1 MLSSSRFLWMGVS
14 SWVLFAFLS
23 ALTKLFR
30 AELDPLALV
39 IPWIGLNALVVG
51 IYIVLQNGLKGF
63 QTTILHVHIFRGVL
77 VFFPFLIGVYAI
89 RHLPLGQFM
98 TIVNL
103 SPVILTLFAATWLKE
118 KVGRREWISLLIGF
132 VGMLICIRPQF
143 DFIFLLSLAPL
154 LDAVSIAFGNALI
167 RRYPEEPTLNWVFY
181 QEALGFLTGVS
192 VWMFLDLTLPDLN
205 QLQFIPL
212 FVVVDLIAMSMNY
225 HAFRK
230 VRAAKLSPWFYVQ
243 IPAATLF
250 GFILFEEIP
259 QWTVVIGGMLIISG
273 GLLNSFRLNPKK

>member
-63 QTTILHVHIFRGVL
+63 QTTILHIHIFRGIL

-118 KVGRREWISLLIGF
+118 KVGRRECISLLIGF
-132 VGMLICIRPQF
+132 VGML
-143 DFIFLLSLAPL
+143 
-154 LDAVSIAFGNALI
+154 
-167 RRYPEEPTLNWVFY
+167 T
-181 QEALGFLTGVS
+181 VS
-192 VWMFLDLTLPDLN
+192 VRNLISSFFCLLHLYLMQF
-205 QLQFIPL
+205 QLHL
-212 FVVVDLIAMSMNY
+212 AM
-225 HAFRK
+225 
-230 VRAAKLSPWFYVQ
+230 P
-243 IPAATLF
+243 
-250 GFILFEEIP
+250 
-259 QWTVVIGGMLIISG
+259 
-273 GLLNSFRLNPKK
+273 

>member
-14 SWVLFAFLS
+14 SWILFAFLS

-51 IYIVLQNGLKGF
+51 IYIVIQNGLKGF

-103 SPVILTLFAATWLKE
+103 SPVILTL
-118 KVGRREWISLLIGF
+118 SLIH
-132 VGMLICIRPQF
+132 I
-143 DFIFLLSLAPL
+143 
-154 LDAVSIAFGNALI
+154 
-167 RRYPEEPTLNWVFY
+167 
-181 QEALGFLTGVS
+181 
-192 VWMFLDLTLPDLN
+192 
-205 QLQFIPL
+205 
-212 FVVVDLIAMSMNY
+212 
-225 HAFRK
+225 
-230 VRAAKLSPWFYVQ
+230 
-243 IPAATLF
+243 
-250 GFILFEEIP
+250 
-259 QWTVVIGGMLIISG
+259 
-273 GLLNSFRLNPKK
+273 